1 MAVIAASA
9 RYGVGVYGV
18 SEYGVVNISA
28 TLSGVSATG
37 AIGTPEPRPAEPVDS
52 VFATGQVGTVTI
64 NLIEK
69 VDGVQGTT
77 TLGQIGFNNTVI
89 IETGVAGTGQVE
101 EVVAGGFEIDI
112 TERIDTGVEGTT
124 NTPSLQPNITEKP
137 SGVSATGSVG
147 DGFTFSNT
155 TLLQSV
161 VGTVAE
167 PSVEPQITEVIG
179 GVFATGAVSDN
190 FTFSNST
197 VPTGVE
203 ATGFAGQTTE
213 TGVLFDFQAVSAL
226 YSRRRTVYID
236 RAA

>member
-52 VFATGQVGTVTI
+52 VFATGQVSTVTV

-69 VDGVQGTT
+69 VDGVEATGA
-77 TLGQIGFNNTVI
+77 IGVLEHSNTK
-89 IETGVAGTGQVE
+89 ELTGVTGTSAVAS
-101 EVVAGGFEIDI
+101 VVAGGFEIDI
-112 TERIDTGVEGTT
+112 TERIDSGVEATGQVGSPTQIKVGAGAT
-124 NTPSLQPNITEKP
+124 
-137 SGVSATGSVG
+137 GVSATGSIG
-147 DGFTFSNT
+147 TLEHSNT

-161 VGTVAE
+161 AGTVAE